1 MTDYYFL
8 QPVPP
13 TGEEEAQLVAGVE
26 GVHVGR
32 ASLAQVA
39 AAPTSK

>member
-1 MTDYYFL
+1 MTDYYFF

-13 TGEEEAQLVAGVE
+13 TGEEEAHLVAGVE
-26 GVHVGR
+26 GVHIDR
-32 ASLAQVA
+32 ASLAEVA